1 MSSVGLVTFAFGLRD
16 TCSDLSSKILSF
28 LESIFLHP
36 FAPQEL
42 PCFKATMDA
51 LTSAS
56 ATFLRPDGPM
66 GEAGFA

>member
-36 FAPQEL
+36 FAPQAL
-42 PCFKATMDA
+42 PRFQAPMDA
-51 LTSAS
+51 LTSVA
-56 ATFLRPDGPM
+56 ATPHAPF
-66 GEAGFA
+66 